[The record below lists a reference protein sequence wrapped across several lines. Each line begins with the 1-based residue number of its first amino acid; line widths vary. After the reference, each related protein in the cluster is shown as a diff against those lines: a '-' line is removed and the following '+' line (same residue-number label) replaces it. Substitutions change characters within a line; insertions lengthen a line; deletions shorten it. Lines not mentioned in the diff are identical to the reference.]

1 MFDINILIIC
11 ITVVICAILASAV
24 LFAAIDKH
32 AETRRPRT
40 LAELLGA
47 SSTSDGCTKEVR
59 EDGK

>member
-1 MFDINILIIC
+1 MFDINILVIC
-11 ITVVICAILASAV
+11 ITVIICAILAAAV

-32 AETRRPRT
+32 AETHRPRT

-47 SSTSDGCTKEVR
+47 SSTSEDGMKGVH